1 MTEPTAAAK
10 TEEPTPRRLAE
21 ARRRGS
27 IAVSRDLSSG
37 LTGLAICVALVLGGR
52 AWIGGL
58 TAYLRLALG
67 DATSG
72 SSLAPAGRAALHA
85 ARDGLLLPLGVAM
98 AAALA
103 AGLMQT
109 RGLFSSYPLRFD
121 IRRALPSAR
130 RIFGAAG
137 ETLKNLLKAL
147 VVVVLAWWTLAPAL
161 SDLAHLAGASPGSA
175 FAVFGLLGARLGLRL
190 AVAAVVLGAEDYLWQ
205 RHRHAK
211 SLRMS
216 REEWKRE
223 YKESEGDPLHKAERQ
238 RLHREI
244 LQQQAINEVRRA
256 HVVVIDGDR
265 VAVALRYDPDGPGA
279 PVVVAKGEQLVA
291 AMIREMA
298 LQAGLPVL
306 DDGALAQTLCEA
318 EEGDEIPESAFEAV
332 AQLLARLFEK
342 SSVPRG
348 DTVL

>member
-27 IAVSRDLSSG
+27 IAVSRDLLSGVSG
-37 LTGLAICVALVLGGR
+37 LALCAALVLGGR

-58 TAYLRLALG
+58 VAYLRLALG
-67 DATSG
+67 EATSG
-72 SSLAPAGRAALHA
+72 ASLAPAGRAALQA
-85 ARDGLLLPLGVAM
+85 ARDGLLLPLGVAV

-103 AGLMQT
+103 AGITQT

-121 IRRALPSAR
+121 IRRALPSAAR
-130 RIFGAAG
+130 LLQAAG
-137 ETLKNLLKAL
+137 EIAKNLLKAL
-147 VVVVLAWWTLAPAL
+147 VVAGLAWWTLVPAL
-161 SDLAHLAGASPGSA
+161 PDLAHLAGASPGSA
-175 FAVFGLLGARLGLRL
+175 LAVFGLLGARLGLRL
-190 AVAAVVLGAEDYLWQ
+190 AVAAVVLGAADYLWQ

-244 LQQQAINEVRRA
+244 LQQQMIDDVRRA
-256 HVVVIDGDR
+256 KLVLVDGDR

-279 PVVVAKGEQLVA
+279 PVVVAKGERLVA
-291 AMIREMA
+291 AMIREVA
-298 LQAGLPVL
+298 RETGVPIF
-306 DDGALAQTLCEA
+306 GEPTLAQTLREV

-332 AQLLARLFEK
+332 AQLLARSLEK
-342 SSVPRG
+342 S
-348 DTVL
+348 